1 MTSYATIEIVGVK
14 EALRELQRTDK
25 RARRQL
31 TVNYRK
37 IVEPFISDARAMVPL
52 DAPISGWSRSWTLK
66 SGDQV
71 LPWDGYYSNDN
82 ITARVSGKR
91 PTRFGDFTKNLA
103 TFILRWDGTIET
115 IYDIAGRE
123 SAGNTPQG
131 RNMIAG
137 LRKKRGA
144 PSRVMWPAFLKN
156 RTEIEKRMR
165 LLLEDLMRQI
175 SADINR

>member
-1 MTSYATIEIVGVK
+1 MSSYVTIEVAGIK
-14 EALRELQRTDK
+14 EAVRELQRTDK

-37 IVEPFISDARAMVPL
+37 IVAPVISDARAMVPL
-52 DAPISGWSRSWTLK
+52 GPPISGWGRSWTPKGGQQL
-66 SGDQV
+66 
-71 LPWDGYYSNDN
+71 LPWDGNYANDH
-82 ITARVSGKR
+82 ISARVSGKR
-91 PTRFGDFTKNLA
+91 STQFGDFTRNLA
-103 TFILRWDGTIET
+103 TFVIRWDGAIET

-123 SAGNTPQG
+123 SQGNTPQG

-144 PSRVMWPAFLKN
+144 PSRVMWPAILKN
-156 RTEIEKRMR
+156 KTEVEQRMR
-165 LLLEDLMRQI
+165 VLLQDLMRQI